1 MYNMEKFDL
10 LKLKSGTDV
19 RGVASEGIAGEPIN
33 LTDEAVI
40 LIVKAFLKR
49 QCQKLGVPSV
59 KIAVGNDSRISA
71 NRIVNA
77 VKTAVLESGCDMVYT
92 GLSSTPSMF
101 MLLKK
106 PSWGCQAS
114 IMITASHL
122 PFNRNGLKFFT
133 PEGGLE
139 GSDISE
145 ILNIAAEGDFLSGN
159 GSYSEKRFIGEYSA
173 DLVDFVK
180 RSSNLDLPLLG
191 KKIIVDAGNG
201 AGGFFVDEV
210 LKPLGANTE
219 GSQFLNP
226 DGTFPNHIPNPEDK
240 TAMAAIKKAVIESGA
255 DLGIIFDT
263 DVDRAAVVDKN
274 GEEINRNKLI
284 ALISAILLKEKPGT
298 IVTDSVTS
306 DGLAE
311 FIKSRGGKHVRFK
324 RGYKNVIGKSVEL
337 NAAGEY
343 SPLAIETSG
352 HAALKENYFL
362 DDGAYLITRI
372 LTSLSNENGESVSA
386 LIADLKEAKE
396 ECEIRLTFKPDC
408 DFKALGLGVIE
419 DLKVAAIN
427 MQETTLAPDNYE
439 GVRINF
445 DKDNDNGWVLVRMS
459 VHDPIM
465 PINIESDAVGGTYI
479 IAERLYNLIKGYE
492 FLNTEKLKNYFNK
505 GEN

>member
-1 MYNMEKFDL
+1 M
-10 LKLKSGTDV
+10 
-19 RGVASEGIAGEPIN
+19 
-33 LTDEAVI
+33 LTI
-40 LIVKAFLKR
+40 HRFI
-49 QCQKLGVPSV
+49 C
-59 KIAVGNDSRISA
+59 I
-71 NRIVNA
+71 
-77 VKTAVLESGCDMVYT
+77 Y
-92 GLSSTPSMF
+92 
-101 MLLKK
+101 
-106 PSWGCQAS
+106 
-114 IMITASHL
+114 
-122 PFNRNGLKFFT
+122 
-133 PEGGLE
+133 
-139 GSDISE
+139 
-145 ILNIAAEGDFLSGN
+145 AAEGDFLSGN

-240 TAMAAIKKAVIESGA
+240 TAMSAIKKAVIESGA